1 MHALP
6 AHQRPFDLPTPSE
19 RVMCSN
25 GNEAY
30 RWVLTESERVHMAEM
45 LGVDK
50 SSIGLRGNV
59 MNRDRMVC
67 QGCGKHSGL
76 DDMVHNALYA
86 GIHSASFLKE
96 IVVDGKPP
104 GNGSPAHEIFCS
116 NCTTKHHDVGYWE
129 GVEPWSE

>member
-1 MHALP
+1 MHALPETTMHALP

-19 RVMCSN
+19 RVPCSN

-50 SSIGLRGNV
+50 
-59 MNRDRMVC
+59 
-67 QGCGKHSGL
+67 CGKHSGL

-116 NCTTKHHDVGYWE
+116 NCTTKHVDVGYWE